1 MATLQ
6 RLHRWLV
13 EQPLHDKESLTK
25 LARRGWFL
33 GPHMPV
39 AAIPKL
45 GRAVE
50 STPNEV
56 DMVVGLYVRR
66 HLDNIEAA
74 LIESYPHRSNLLWE
88 AFGAHRECKYSL
100 SIQAFLTQ
108 SDGIFYERFGKL
120 LFSEKG
126 KDAVNAFSSEVRGH
140 FFQAVLYPLT
150 ANVPLWAHTR
160 SLDDTFEGLNRHQVI
175 HGMRVDYNTEL
186 SSLKAIS
193 LLDNLLW
200 VLNRPAK

>member
-1 MATLQ
+1 
-6 RLHRWLV
+6 
-13 EQPLHDKESLTK
+13 
-25 LARRGWFL
+25 
-33 GPHMPV
+33 
-39 AAIPKL
+39 
-45 GRAVE
+45 
-50 STPNEV
+50 
-56 DMVVGLYVRR
+56 MVVGLYVRR

-140 FFQAVLYPLT
+140 FFQASCTLS
-150 ANVPLWAHTR
+150 R
-160 SLDDTFEGLNRHQVI
+160 QTFRYGRIREVWTTHSKALIGIR
-175 HGMRVDYNTEL
+175 L
-186 SSLKAIS
+186 SME
-193 LLDNLLW
+193 
-200 VLNRPAK
+200 